1 MYRRILVI
9 ILTAL
14 STMAYAQEAD
24 SLEVH
29 DDWRLEK
36 DDNGVQVY
44 VRWKKNV
51 EGIKTRQL
59 RVEMVV
65 QSSISAVVAVVKD
78 DIHAAKW
85 INRAEEFYNFDIR
98 DDQHWYS
105 YTEFDVPWPLNNQDL
120 VTSNNL
126 VQDKNSK
133 SVNIEI
139 RNDPKKIP
147 AKKNID
153 RMPGFEGSWEIIPW
167 KAGSVMVTYKIFTG
181 QKPWLP
187 RWIVD
192 PIVQYGLWKTLVD
205 MREEILEKNR
215 LSTRLDYISE

>member
-1 MYRRILVI
+1 MFRKILVI
-9 ILTAL
+9 VLTAL
-14 STMAYAQEAD
+14 STVVHAQDGD

-36 DDNGVQVY
+36 DDDGVRVY
-44 VRWKKNV
+44 VRWKKNE

-59 RVEMVV
+59 RVEMIV

-78 DIHAAKW
+78 DKYAEEW

-98 DDQHWYS
+98 DDHHWYS

-126 VQDKNSK
+126 IQDKDSK

-139 RNDPKKIP
+139 RNDPQKIP
-147 AKKNID
+147 VKKHID
-153 RMPGFEGSWEIIPW
+153 RMPGFEG
-167 KAGSVMVTYKIFTG
+167 
-181 QKPWLP
+181 
-187 RWIVD
+187 
-192 PIVQYGLWKTLVD
+192 
-205 MREEILEKNR
+205 
-215 LSTRLDYISE
+215 